1 MELAQIASEFQHYI
15 FIDIETVA
23 QSKSLVDIPA
33 PLQQHWLHKVQFLKE
48 FKEGIADGATLYEQ
62 RAGIYA
68 EFGKVVCIGLGRLV
82 YEDDELIL
90 NQKSIQS
97 DDEVAL
103 LTAFVKIVQQ
113 RSQLGKVVFVG
124 HNIKEFDL
132 PYICRRLLIHQLPI
146 PEALQLAGKKP
157 WEIPHQDTL
166 ELWKFGDYKHYISLD
181 LLANILHI
189 PSSKETISGADVGKV
204 YWIDQNLSAISE
216 YCLRDVY
223 TTSLVYLHLKGY
235 HQVALSSRIN

>member
-23 QSKSLVDIPA
+23 QSKSLDEIPA

-48 FKEGIADGATLYEQ
+48 FKEGLSDGATLYQEK
-62 RAGIYA
+62 AGIYA
-68 EFGKVVCIGLGRLV
+68 EFGKIVCIGLGRFV
-82 YEDDELIL
+82 YEHGELVL
-90 NQKSIQS
+90 HQKALQS

-103 LTAFVKIVQQ
+103 LESFLKIVAH
-113 RSQLGKVVFVG
+113 RKVVFVG

-132 PYICRRLLIHQLPI
+132 PYLCRRLLVHQMPI

-181 LLANILHI
+181 LLAHILHI
-189 PSSKETISGADVGKV
+189 PSSKESICGADVGKV
-204 YWIDQNLSAISE
+204 YWIDQNLAAISE

>member
-23 QSKSLVDIPA
+23 QSKSLDEIPA
-33 PLQQHWLHKVQFLKE
+33 PLQQHWLHKVQFLRE
-48 FKEGIADGATLYEQ
+48 FKEGLRDGATLYEEK
-62 RAGIYA
+62 AGIYA
-68 EFGKVVCIGLGRLV
+68 EFGKIVCIGLSRIV
-82 YEDDELIL
+82 YENGELIL
-90 NQKSIQS
+90 NQKAIQS
-97 DDEVAL
+97 HDEVEL
-103 LTAFVKIVQQ
+103 LTAFLKIVQQ

-132 PYICRRLLIHQLPI
+132 PYICRRLLVHQMPI
-146 PEALQLAGKKP
+146 PEVLQLAGKKP

-181 LLANILHI
+181 LLAHILQI
-189 PSSKETISGADVGKV
+189 PSSKESICGADVGKV
-204 YWIDQNLSAISE
+204 YWVDQDLSAISE